1 MHILYASSFRSL
13 SLCCYIA
20 GGYPSPDSRSLAEH
34 FELEFSPL
42 SAEAAQ
48 EYQQQQVMRSSVS
61 NSNSSVQQPASA
73 RSTAASSSGEC
84 NIQYWIPE
92 NRSLPGSVM
101 AKTEYSQQY
110 WLSLRHFLLACV
122 TDFVEVLLSLAIE
135 NAGASMSTQLLIKV
149 SIALGT

>member
-1 MHILYASSFRSL
+1 MLRIYASSFRSL

-20 GGYPSPDSRSLAEH
+20 GGHTSTDIRSLAEH
-34 FELEFSPL
+34 FDLEFSPL
-42 SAEAAQ
+42 SAAAAQ
-48 EYQQQQVMRSSVS
+48 EYQQQAMRSSVS
-61 NSNSSVQQPASA
+61 NSNSSVLQQPVSP

-110 WLSLRHFLLACV
+110 
-122 TDFVEVLLSLAIE
+122 
-135 NAGASMSTQLLIKV
+135 
-149 SIALGT
+149 